1 MSEKQ
6 PILGIEPI
14 EPTEERLEHARKLL
28 RAHGIRL
35 PEDWSENYVPLTKV
49 HQLAEYARDENHFFS
64 LATLFAG
71 AALGVIVN
79 VATADA
85 QKLNKAGWV
94 ALIIF
99 AAVTLLFAGFG
110 FRSHK
115 RSQETLKGLEG
126 RAGDRKSD
134 SEPPNAVPQ
143 ESNH

>member
-14 EPTEERLEHARKLL
+14 EPTDGQLERARKLL

-35 PEDWSENYVPLTKV
+35 PEDWSENYPPLTRV

-99 AAVTLLFAGFG
+99 ATVTLLFAGFG
-110 FRSHK
+110 LRSHR
-115 RSQETLKGLEG
+115 RSQETLRSLED
-126 RAGDRKSD
+126 RAGGGKSG

-143 ESNH
+143 NSNR